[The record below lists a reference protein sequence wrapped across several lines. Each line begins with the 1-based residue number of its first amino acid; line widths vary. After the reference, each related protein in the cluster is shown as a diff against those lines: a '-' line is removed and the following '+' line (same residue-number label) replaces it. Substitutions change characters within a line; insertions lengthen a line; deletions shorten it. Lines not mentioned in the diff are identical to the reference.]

1 MSIQSEIDRIVL
13 AKSSLRTALINK
25 GATLTAGALLE
36 DFVDAVNNMQVGGGS
51 VELPTVSVTADKL
64 LEGVTAINSDG
75 NVVTG
80 NIPTVALTQD
90 GYTVSIDKG
99 YTEGGS
105 VTIEVPDA
113 PDYYEASVTV
123 SGNKVTITAG
133 LIEAQTVTI
142 PEGSV
147 TRDGGYIS
155 VRAGYVGNDEIALPV
170 SSSEV
175 SGNEVTIHSGWV
187 NEDYSTFVEDAEISY
202 GADRVVVGVGW
213 IHEELVIEKGSTS
226 LPSVSFN
233 ATGLREG
240 MSAIDSN
247 GNVVNGS
254 MKNVS
259 ISIDGNNVYV
269 RAGYVEETDIDLP
282 LASISETDDYINI
295 GVGWVSDERSFEK
308 GSNGSGSADITFGV
322 VDENG
327 NFQPLNGDNTPPTAV
342 GDAVTGKFYTFAT
355 DRNEPSTESGS
366 GGSGSGSF
374 AKVTEFIAPYDAFS
388 AVSAI
393 EVSGFGVVETWNG
406 DIDYSDWNGTYAVT
420 AATFL
425 EGDLKKRIFKKSG
438 AEKYFYYIDGGEWDE
453 SAWGFHEKLG
463 VSYATSAE
471 FYAYN
476 LQSGSWYNYNY
487 EIDVSLTINQVT
499 TNYPA
504 QSLVLEAVSANYTNG
519 AWSYGAAV
527 TLTEYDIAPAIDGIY
542 LYNGTKL
549 IGDVIDL
556 PFEKWMPTDGLLMYL
571 PLTEKGNTVYDRVS
585 EIRLTKVGT
594 VVQDGTKQDNAGD
607 SGGFSGTQSA
617 FALPKNFTLSV
628 KVNYTGYGTDGD
640 KCVIDFG
647 RGYSGFGIRAD
658 LSSDTVNFG
667 LRIGNDSPRQ
677 INSIPRN
684 EEHTITFTFEGDT
697 DSNNK
702 DCYAYVDGEER
713 TNMTYE
719 PGSFDQS
726 AMVEILTRYFEGNEV
741 WASFPGTIRDV
752 LLYNRILTDDEIAT
766 IANH

>member
-1 MSIQSEIDRIVL
+1 MSIQTEIDRIVL
-13 AKSSLRTALINK
+13 AKSSLRDALINK

-51 VELPTVSVTADKL
+51 TEIPAVSVTADKL
-64 LEGVTAINSDG
+64 LSGVTAINSDG

-142 PEGSV
+142 PEGAVSL
-147 TRDGGYIS
+147 DGGYIS
-155 VRAGYVGNDEIALPV
+155 VRAGYVDNDEIALPV

-202 GADRVVVGVGW
+202 DDDRVVVGVGW
-213 IHEELVIEKGSTS
+213 VGEELVIEKGSTS
-226 LPSVSFN
+226 LPTVSFN
-233 ATGLREG
+233 AAGLREG
-240 MSAIDSN
+240 MSAIDSS

-295 GVGWVSDERSFEK
+295 GVGWVYEERSFEK

-327 NFQPLNGDNTPPTAV
+327 KFQPLNGANTPPTAV

-366 GGSGSGSF
+366 SGGGSGSF

-420 AATFL
+420 ATTFL

-487 EIDVSLTINQVT
+487 ELDVSLTINQVT
-499 TNYPA
+499 TNYPE
-504 QSLVLEAVSANYTNG
+504 QPLVLKAVSANYANG
-519 AWSYGAAV
+519 VWTFGTSETDY
-527 TLTEYDIAPAIDGIY
+527 TEYEENP
-542 LYNGTKL
+542 
-549 IGDVIDL
+549 
-556 PFEKWMPTDGLLMYL
+556 
-571 PLTEKGNTVYDRVS
+571 
-585 EIRLTKVGT
+585 
-594 VVQDGTKQDNAGD
+594 
-607 SGGFSGTQSA
+607 
-617 FALPKNFTLSV
+617 
-628 KVNYTGYGTDGD
+628 KVNYIYAATGTELIGSPISRDILYIGDELVLSIPFASETMIAETGQQLQHEGDDSTYTTLGGEPCVYMDGGHFYTAEKSGFVGNMNRSFSFWAFPTTDDSYVNAVGCGQSQSSGRLFNCGACTDGD
-640 KCVIDFG
+640 YINATFTTWGNDIYFNAAEQDNKLHHFVYIYNNSTPDILTVFVDG
-647 RGYSGFGIRAD
+647 VKYVENLDTSVNTEESPFYLGRSGGGSWWYRGYLAKVR
-658 LSSDTVNFG
+658 
-667 LRIGNDSPRQ
+667 
-677 INSIPRN
+677 
-684 EEHTITFTFEGDT
+684 
-697 DSNNK
+697 
-702 DCYAYVDGEER
+702 CYK
-713 TNMTYE
+713 T
-719 PGSFDQS
+719 
-726 AMVEILTRYFEGNEV
+726 
-741 WASFPGTIRDV
+741 
-752 LLYNRILTDDEIAT
+752 ILTDNEVKKLFNDKK
-766 IANH
+766 